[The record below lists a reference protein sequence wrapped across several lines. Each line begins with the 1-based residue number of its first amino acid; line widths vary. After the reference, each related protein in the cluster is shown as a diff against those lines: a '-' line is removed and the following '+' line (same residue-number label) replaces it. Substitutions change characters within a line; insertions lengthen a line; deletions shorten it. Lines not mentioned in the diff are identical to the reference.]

1 MGRGVIYHLI
11 HLPISSGWKCSWH
24 TEDKGSSV
32 VKNLPGKVG
41 DMDSIPELGRSPG
54 GENGNPLQDSCLGK
68 PMDGG
73 VWWATVH
80 GIAKSQ
86 TQLSMHT
93 QHIFAKLN
101 EEPYKCVYPIPC
113 EKKRKHVTK

>member
-1 MGRGVIYHLI
+1 M
-11 HLPISSGWKCSWH
+11 
-24 TEDKGSSV
+24 
-32 VKNLPGKVG
+32 VKNLPGNVG
-41 DMDSIPELGRSPG
+41 DMDSIPGLGRSPG
-54 GENGNPLQDSCLGK
+54 GENSNPFQDSCLGK
-68 PMDGG
+68 PTDGG

-101 EEPYKCVYPIPC
+101 EEPYKYVYPIPC
-113 EKKRKHVTK
+113 EKKESMSQNNNWFQSNFPHYILHMF

>member
-1 MGRGVIYHLI
+1 M
-11 HLPISSGWKCSWH
+11 
-24 TEDKGSSV
+24 E
-32 VKNLPGKVG
+32 KNLPANAG
-41 DMDSIPELGRSPG
+41 DMDSIPGLGRSPG
-54 GENGNPLQDSCLGK
+54 GENGNPPQDSGLGN

-101 EEPYKCVYPIPC
+101 EEPYKHVYPIPF
-113 EKKRKHVTK
+113 EKKESTSQNNNCFQSNFLWFYIHVIYYICFKHMFI